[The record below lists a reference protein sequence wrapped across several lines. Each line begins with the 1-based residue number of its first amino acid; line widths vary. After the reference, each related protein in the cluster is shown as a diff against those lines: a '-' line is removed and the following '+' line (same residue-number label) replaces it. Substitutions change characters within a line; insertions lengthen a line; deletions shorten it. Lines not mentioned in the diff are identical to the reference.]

1 MYTIDPGE
9 FKHPIELQE
18 LKLVKINNIASEK
31 WVSLIKTKAKI
42 INVSG
47 KEVQTTK
54 SIDSEYT
61 KRFVIRYPR
70 GLNIDFEDSKK
81 YRVLYKNNTY
91 DITYLSNI
99 QDLNKYLEIV
109 AKRNI

>member
-47 KEVQTTK
+47 KEVQTT
-54 SIDSEYT
+54 
-61 KRFVIRYPR
+61 
-70 GLNIDFEDSKK
+70 
-81 YRVLYKNNTY
+81 
-91 DITYLSNI
+91 
-99 QDLNKYLEIV
+99 
-109 AKRNI
+109 

>member
-9 FKHPIELQE
+9 FKHPIEIQE
-18 LKLVKINNIASEK
+18 LNLCKVNNIATEK
-31 WVSLIKTKAKI
+31 WTTILKAKAKI

-47 KEVQTTK
+47 KEVQT
-54 SIDSEYT
+54 SNSVNQEIT
-61 KRFVIRYPR
+61 KRFIIRYPR
-70 GLNIDFEDSKK
+70 YIKFDAEDSKN

-91 DITYLSNI
+91 DITYKSNI

-109 AKRNI
+109 TKRVK